1 MTNSQI
7 KKLIEVLH
15 KSEVFNYEKGS
26 YEIKKYEVDENEFF
40 VNVILEVGMKNDEG
54 TYASIVCRDHVQLF
68 IYKKGR
74 IEYPTRKRKT
84 KTLKRNESLL
94 TISLAQKYR
103 N

>member
-7 KKLIEVLH
+7 KKLVEVLH
-15 KSEVFNYEKGS
+15 KSEVFNYENGS
-26 YEIKKYEVDENEFF
+26 YEIKEYKVHENEFF

-54 TYASIVCRDHVQLF
+54 TYASIVCRDRVQLF

-74 IEYPTRKRKT
+74 IEYPIRIGKTR
-84 KTLKRNESLL
+84 TLKRNENLL
-94 TISLAQKYR
+94 TVSIAQKYG

>member
-1 MTNSQI
+1 
-7 KKLIEVLH
+7 
-15 KSEVFNYEKGS
+15 
-26 YEIKKYEVDENEFF
+26 
-40 VNVILEVGMKNDEG
+40 MKNDEG
-54 TYASIVCRDHVQLF
+54 TYASIVCRDRVQLF

-74 IEYPTRKRKT
+74 IEYPTRNGKT